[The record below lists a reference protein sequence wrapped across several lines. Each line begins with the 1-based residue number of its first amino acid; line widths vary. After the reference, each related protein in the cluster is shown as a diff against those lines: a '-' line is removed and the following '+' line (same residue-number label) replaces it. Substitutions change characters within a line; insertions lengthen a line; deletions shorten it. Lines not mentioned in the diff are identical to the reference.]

1 MTWVK
6 CLIIALGLMLV
17 AQVAQAHDI
26 ESFTDGQGVLHITNH
41 GPKKHAGPGN
51 VPSLPA
57 PQALGTLPPKS
68 TFNPIAKPPVP
79 GPLTL
84 ATKPGEAS
92 IAPAPAAPQPSP
104 HPGAGVGQ
112 PQAGEV
118 IPVTYQTGG
127 QDGPGIV
134 PGVPSTS
141 LQRVSWSKPQATR
154 PVPRG
159 RIVCYRDSHG
169 VMHITNE
176 PWEDESTV
184 APAAPAVV
192 LRKPATYPAAILPAV
207 QEVSCPELGSE
218 VAAYLKAKLQGVQT
232 DGTGSTIQRYRN
244 HQGVWCILNDP
255 TPEPQLS
262 PPRLASGA
270 RLTVP
275 ALAHAPPPGQLLPAM
290 AWTPGFGRPSLTP
303 TDQTV
308 VARRDSR
315 GVLPIFTRAFGQDK
329 GNQDSPASVMA
340 RVSPLLQA
348 CIIEA
353 AQLYQLPISLIL
365 ALIRQ
370 ESNFVHQAVSPKG
383 AMGLMQLMPGTAAS
397 LGVRDP
403 FDPRENVLAGCRYL
417 RLLLDYFQGSV
428 PLALAGYNAG
438 YRRVVSAGCHVPNI
452 NETQEFV
459 TQVMGL
465 YCFLEQRATGL

>member
-17 AQVAQAHDI
+17 AQVAQARDI

-41 GPKKHAGPGN
+41 GPKKQAGPGN
-51 VPSLPA
+51 PGLPA
-57 PQALGTLPPKS
+57 PQALGTMPFKS
-68 TFNPIAKPPVP
+68 MANPIAKPPVP
-79 GPLTL
+79 GPLIP
-84 ATKPGEAS
+84 ATKPGAAS
-92 IAPAPAAPQPSP
+92 VVPAPAAPQPSP
-104 HPGAGVGQ
+104 HPGARVGQ
-112 PQAGEV
+112 AQAGEV
-118 IPVTYQTGG
+118 MPVTYQTGG

-134 PGVPSTS
+134 PRVPSTS
-141 LQRVSWSKPQATR
+141 RQRVSWSKPQAAR

-159 RIVCYRDSHG
+159 RIMCYRDSFG

-176 PWEDESTV
+176 PWEDES
-184 APAAPAVV
+184 PAAPAVPPVV
-192 LRKPATYPAAILPAV
+192 LQRPAASPAAVLPAV
-207 QEVSCPELGSE
+207 QEVSCPELGPE
-218 VAAYLKAKLQGVQT
+218 VAAYLKAKLQGIQT
-232 DGTGSTIQRYRN
+232 DGTNSTIQRYRD
-244 HQGVWCILNDP
+244 HQGVWCVMNTP
-255 TPEPQLS
+255 APEPHLS
-262 PPRLASGA
+262 PPQFASGA

-275 ALAHAPPPGQLLPAM
+275 ALAHAPPASQMLPAM
-290 AWTPGFGRPSLTP
+290 AWAPGFRRPSPTP

-315 GVLPIFTRAFGQDK
+315 GVLHVFTRAFGQDM
-329 GNQDSPASVMA
+329 GNQDSSASFLA

-353 AQLYQLPISLIL
+353 AQLYQLPVSLIL